1 MSEDQNYGYILR
13 LSTEDWRDQV
23 YELKKYYSGVMR
35 GWKRETP
42 ILLAM
47 KTDAGDSFIGYGVV
61 GKVEHLWELSPEEEA
76 YCRENNWKCALTF
89 KALNR
94 FERPYP
100 IKESLLSED
109 PRRGSFLHA
118 ARLTE
123 DQVDALLDA
132 AEEYQEK
139 AEKD

>member
-1 MSEDQNYGYILR
+1 
-13 LSTEDWRDQV
+13 
-23 YELKKYYSGVMR
+23 
-35 GWKRETP
+35 
-42 ILLAM
+42 
-47 KTDAGDSFIGYGVV
+47 
-61 GKVEHLWELSPEEEA
+61 
-76 YCRENNWKCALTF
+76 F

-139 AEKD
+139 TENP